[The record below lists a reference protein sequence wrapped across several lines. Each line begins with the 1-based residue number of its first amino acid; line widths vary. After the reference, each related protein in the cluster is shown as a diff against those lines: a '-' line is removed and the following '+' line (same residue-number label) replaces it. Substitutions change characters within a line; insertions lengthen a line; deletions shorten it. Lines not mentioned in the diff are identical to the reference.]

1 MALPLTVVLVMG
13 VSGAGK
19 TTVGR
24 RLADELGWD
33 FFDGDDL
40 HPAANVRKMASG
52 VPLDDGDREPWLREI
67 RALVDRRCERGQPA
81 VVACSALKRRYR
93 EVLLGGTAGVALVYL
108 RGSREI
114 LAERLRE
121 RRGHFMPPGLLETQ
135 LDALEEPRQALTV
148 DVSPSPAE
156 IVRSLRTELGLE
168 PGRTAVRPYK

>member
-1 MALPLTVVLVMG
+1 LTSLPPVTVVVVMG
-13 VSGAGK
+13 VSGSGK

-24 RLADELGWD
+24 RLAGELGWE

-40 HPAANVRKMASG
+40 HPPENVRKMASG
-52 VPLDDGDREPWLREI
+52 VPLDDGDREPWLRQI
-67 RALVDRRCERGQPA
+67 RALVDRRCKSDQPA

-114 LAERLRE
+114 LAERLRG
-121 RRGHFMPPGLLETQ
+121 RSGHFMPPGLLDSQ

-148 DVSPSPAE
+148 DVSLSPSE
-156 IVRSLRTELGLE
+156 IVRVVESELGL
-168 PGRTAVRPYK
+168 PSP

>member
-1 MALPLTVVLVMG
+1 MTSLPPVTVVVVMG
-13 VSGAGK
+13 VSGSGK

-24 RLADELGWD
+24 RLAGELGWE

-40 HPAANVRKMASG
+40 HPPENVRKMASG

-67 RALVDRRCERGQPA
+67 RALVDRRCASGQPA

-114 LAERLRE
+114 LAERLRG
-121 RRGHFMPPGLLETQ
+121 RSGHFMPPGLLDSQ

-148 DVSPSPAE
+148 DVSLSPSE
-156 IVRSLRTELGLE
+156 IVRLVESELGL
-168 PGRTAVRPYK
+168 PSP